1 MKYYKVVRSYKNRL
15 FSYTASNREVQS
27 IINKQKRTKEL
38 AAVEY
43 RVDRWT
49 FVPKIGFYHPG
60 INRMLYVYCD
70 LDAAIGAAECDPHY
84 HVYEC
89 EVINPKTPFS
99 NRFKC
104 LVDGVRL
111 IKRVA

>member
-43 RVDRWT
+43 KLGKWT
-49 FVPKIGFYHPG
+49 KRPKIGFNHPDVK
-60 INRMLYVYCD
+60 RMLYVFGN
-70 LDAAIGAAECDPHY
+70 LKAAIALKDSLCEI
-84 HVYEC
+84 YEC
-89 EVINPKTPFS
+89 EVKDPEPFYHLLS
-99 NRFKC
+99 RIYLCSAVK
-104 LVDGVRL
+104 L
-111 IKRVA
+111 IKRIN